1 MNRVEKLELAG
12 AVLKYGKSVAPDR
25 FPRVSEDVVA
35 VWADVL
41 GSMSFPPGVWPE
53 AVRVWAGEMVGERM
67 CTPADLKR
75 AAKVVVGR
83 WESDP
88 SRRAVLEAHR
98 ERRRVERDRLLAE
111 GRFGEVRGWSA
122 RAVESRPV
130 VSEGV
135 LKRARE
141 VVGAQLDI

>member
-1 MNRVEKLELAG
+1 MTPEQKIELAG
-12 AVLKYGKSVAPDR
+12 NVITYGKAVAPDR
-25 FPRVSEDVVA
+25 FPVPTEQVVA

-53 AVRVWAGEMVGERM
+53 AVRVWAGELAGERM

-75 AAKVVVGR
+75 AAKVVVSR
-83 WESDP
+83 WESVP
-88 SRRAVLEAHR
+88 ERRAVLEAHR

-111 GRFGEVRGWSA
+111 GRFGAVRGWSA

-130 VSEGV
+130 VSDGV
-135 LKRARE
+135 LERARG
-141 VVGAQLDI
+141 VVGV